1 MSIAQIPDTP
11 KYTIK
16 AVSAQTGIR
25 GVTLR
30 AWERRYR
37 LVRPRRTAGNYRLYS
52 DRDVAVLRW
61 LKERLAAGQSISAA
75 AAELSAL
82 RRQGDWP
89 AAPPAPTLT
98 PLPRAVA
105 SVVPVAMAE
114 RLYQALTHHDEAGA
128 LQVMSEANATFD
140 VVAVCDQLITPCLV
154 EIGEGWARGVIR
166 ISTEHFASQFLRGRL
181 LDQFQALPSPRA
193 GPRVVVGCAPR
204 EMHDIGPLM
213 LALFLRH
220 AAYRVEFLGPDV
232 HLDDLL
238 AYARAE
244 RPAIICLSA
253 NSEETAQP
261 LARVQS
267 ALNRMRPRPR
277 FGYGGRAFNVSP
289 ELRAATPGT
298 YLGETA
304 SLAVSTVRSMLAN

>member
-37 LVRPRRTAGNYRLYS
+37 LVRPRRTSGNYRLYS

-61 LKERLAAGQSISAA
+61 LKERVAAGQSISAA
-75 AAELSAL
+75 AAELTAM
-82 RRQGDWP
+82 RRQGNWP
-89 AAPPAPTLT
+89 AAPPAPQ
-98 PLPRAVA
+98 PAPRGEGG
-105 SVVPVAMAE
+105 VVPARLTD
-114 RLYQALTHHDEAGA
+114 RLYQALTTHNEAAA
-128 LQVMSEANATFD
+128 LQVMAEAHAAFD
-140 VVAVCDQLITPCLV
+140 IVAICEQLITPCLIA
-154 EIGEGWARGVIR
+154 IGEGWARGDIR

-181 LDQFQALPSPRA
+181 TTLFQSLPGPRT
-193 GPRVVVGCAPR
+193 GPRVVIGCAPR

-213 LALFLRH
+213 LSLFLRH
-220 AAYRVEFLGPDV
+220 AGYRVEFLGPDV

-244 RPAIICLSA
+244 RPAVICLSA
-253 NSEETAQP
+253 HSEETALS
-261 LARVQS
+261 LARVQP

-277 FGYGGRAFNVSP
+277 FGFGGRAFNLRP
-289 ELRAATPGT
+289 DLRAATPGVFM
-298 YLGETA
+298 GETA
-304 SLAVSTVRSMLAN
+304 SAAASAVRGLLAN

>member
-37 LVRPRRTAGNYRLYS
+37 LVRPKRTAGNYRLYS
-52 DRDVAVLRW
+52 DRDVALLRW
-61 LKERLAAGQSISAA
+61 LKERVAAGQSISAA
-75 AAELSAL
+75 AAELTAL

-89 AAPPAPTLT
+89 AAPPALA
-98 PLPRAVA
+98 LQARATGGA
-105 SVVPVAMAE
+105 VPAVLAD
-114 RLYQALTHHDEAGA
+114 RLYRALTTHDEAAA
-128 LQVMSEANATFD
+128 LQIMSEASAAFE
-140 VVAVCDQLITPCLV
+140 VAAICEQLVTPTLV
-154 EIGEGWARGVIR
+154 AIGEGWARGVIR
-166 ISTEHFASQFLRGRL
+166 ISTEHFASQFLRGRVL
-181 LDQFQALPSPRA
+181 NLFQALPSPRG

-220 AAYRVEFLGPDV
+220 AGYRVEFLGPDV

-238 AYARAE
+238 VYVRAE
-244 RPAIICLSA
+244 RPAVICLSA
-253 NSEETAQP
+253 NSEETALP
-261 LARVQS
+261 LARVQP

-277 FGYGGRAFNVSP
+277 FGYGGRAFNHNP
-289 ELRAATPGT
+289 DLRAATPGT
-298 YLGETA
+298 FLGETA
-304 SLAVSTVRSMLAN
+304 SVAVASVRGLLAN